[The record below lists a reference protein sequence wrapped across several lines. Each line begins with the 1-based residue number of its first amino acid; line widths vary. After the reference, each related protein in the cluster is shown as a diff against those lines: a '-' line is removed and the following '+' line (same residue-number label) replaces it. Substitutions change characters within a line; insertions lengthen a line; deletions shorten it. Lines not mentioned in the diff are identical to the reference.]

1 MGQSLDEIWRRTSWS
16 WIRVIRTGI
25 RPLVIPNPKNTIS
38 RYNSSCSIDST
49 SYFLSSAFSS
59 WTKSKNTLKKQ
70 AKKIKHYQYI
80 VPGFAHRLYQKLK
93 TIYQDRTRR
102 ALSNAYL
109 CCSIPVNVGVGVG
122 DQFSPTPKLTSSG
135 IEQQRYAFDR
145 ARRVLF
151 WYIVF
156 SFWYSLW
163 GNPGTMYRKCL
174 IFYSLFFKVFLGF
187 VHEERVEDKK

>member
-1 MGQSLDEIWRRTSWS
+1 MNRCTLVNLKWNTFVSQRRISWS

-25 RPLVIPNPKNTIS
+25 RPLVIPNLKYTIP
-38 RYNSSCSIDST
+38 RYNSSSSIDST
-49 SYFLSSAFSS
+49 SYFLSSTLSS

-80 VPGFAHRLYQKLK
+80 VPGFTHRLYQKLK
-93 TIYQDRTRR
+93 TIYQNRTRR

-109 CCSIPVNVGVGVG
+109 CCSIPEDVVLGVGENWA
-122 DQFSPTPKLTSSG
+122 PTPTPTFTG

-145 ARRVLF
+145 ARRVLS

-156 SFWYSLW
+156 SFWYNLW
-163 GNPGTMYRKCL
+163 VIP
-174 IFYSLFFKVFLGF
+174 
-187 VHEERVEDKK
+187 ERYTDNV